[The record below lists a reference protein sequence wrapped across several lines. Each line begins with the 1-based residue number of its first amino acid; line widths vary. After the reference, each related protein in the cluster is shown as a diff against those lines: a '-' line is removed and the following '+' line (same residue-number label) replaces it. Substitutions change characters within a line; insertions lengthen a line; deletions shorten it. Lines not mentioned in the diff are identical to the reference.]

1 MSAFIFQSKMNTEN
15 VSTDFLQASIL
26 MHEII
31 DELYSVLHD
40 GYGNSIV
47 SEKESIRIA
56 NLYLKE
62 MRIRLNNIERKL

>member
-1 MSAFIFQSKMNTEN
+1 MNTEN

-40 GYGNSIV
+40 GYRNSIV

>member
-1 MSAFIFQSKMNTEN
+1 MNTEN
-15 VSTDFLQASIL
+15 VSTDFLPASIL

-31 DELYSVLHD
+31 DELYSVLHE

>member
-1 MSAFIFQSKMNTEN
+1 MNTEN